1 MGGGSMTDEER
12 SNDLMERCQVE
23 CGKQWPTS
31 ASLRVFCLALMG
43 EVRRL
48 QAVIDAKDAL
58 IESQGDGMAAEEFV
72 SAVSRRIGMGKYVDL
87 SDLAD
92 EDRRIARIGE
102 AMMAL
107 PAGRMVA
114 FITDD
119 EPPEKVDR
127 YVEKLLARYPE
138 LRVVDR
144 FKGPAPGVVTVR
156 ITR

>member
-1 MGGGSMTDEER
+1 MTEPEL
-12 SNDLMERCQVE
+12 S
-23 CGKQWPTS
+23 K
-31 ASLRVFCLALMG
+31 
-43 EVRRL
+43 
-48 QAVIDAKDAL
+48 
-58 IESQGDGMAAEEFV
+58 EFV
-72 SAVSRRIGMGKYVDL
+72 SSVSRRIGMGKYVDL

-119 EPPEKVDR
+119 EPPEKVER